1 LRIRRLDFHQ
11 VGGKNNGKNS
21 RYKGDNRLKQ
31 LWGNEKVIIRFVTL
45 YGLGLILFFISWI
58 TAYYLLPEDF
68 LRGVGFF
75 GKLAGDKAANNMIG
89 EFVIILGL
97 NLIGWSFIIFGNY
110 ILRVNY
116 FSFGYLIP
124 LVWMIMYGA
133 TLGSNSF
140 SIPLEESLAPS
151 LSVFSRSG
159 LYEMMAGTLF
169 AVATY
174 SISVNQ
180 SAGFFSR
187 SKPVPKDKMTSLK
200 KEDWISIGIAVFI
213 LAGAALREAYM
224 ITNL

>member
-1 LRIRRLDFHQ
+1 LEGANQ
-11 VGGKNNGKNS
+11 
-21 RYKGDNRLKQ
+21 LK
-31 LWGNEKVIIRFVTL
+31 LLLGNDKVIIRFLTL
-45 YGLGLILFFISWI
+45 YGIGLVLFLISWV
-58 TAYYLLPEDF
+58 TAYYLLPEGF
-68 LRGVGFF
+68 LRTIGIF
-75 GKLAGDKAANNMIG
+75 GALAGDKAANNMAI
-89 EFVIILGL
+89 EFLKIFGL
-97 NLIGWSFIIFGNY
+97 NLLGWSFIILGNY
-110 ILRVNY
+110 ILRVNN

-140 SIPLEESLAPS
+140 SIPLEVSLVPS
-151 LSVFSRSG
+151 LSVFTRSG

-180 SAGFFSR
+180 SASFFSR
-187 SKPVPKDKMTSLK
+187 SKPVPKDKRASLK
-200 KEDWISIGIAVFI
+200 KEDWIAIGIAVLI